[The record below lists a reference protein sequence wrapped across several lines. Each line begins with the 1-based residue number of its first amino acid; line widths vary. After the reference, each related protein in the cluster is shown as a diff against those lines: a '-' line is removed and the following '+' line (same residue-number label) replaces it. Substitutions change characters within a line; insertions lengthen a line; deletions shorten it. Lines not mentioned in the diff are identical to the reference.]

1 MNRMTTF
8 RLLMELSHS
17 ATTEITILMVRAQKP
32 IEWDILLIDWVAWLT
47 YSGEM
52 PTRSVI
58 GGEERLIELE
68 IMAISGVIN
77 IRILEDLRKRSLMNL
92 LTHMMELESQKGQR
106 RKRRR
111 RRRRMIRRRKR
122 KKNLLQLLRL
132 LAKQD
137 LLQYQESKKLPCLL
151 LQSQLSQNNWELHPN
166 SSWMVETM
174 FQAKFFNGQHP
185 MLKIQNQD

>member
-1 MNRMTTF
+1 MSRP
-8 RLLMELSHS
+8 LMELSHL

-32 IEWDILLIDWVAWLT
+32 IEWDILLIDWVAWLIDLE
-47 YSGEM
+47 EM

-77 IRILEDLRKRSLMNL
+77 IRILEDLRKRSLMSL
-92 LTHMMELESQKGQR
+92 LTHMMELESQKDQR

-111 RRRRMIRRRKR
+111 RIRRMIRRRKR

-137 LLQYQESKKLPCLL
+137 LLQCQESKKLPCLL
-151 LQSQLSQNNWELHPN
+151 LQSQMYQNNWELHPN

-174 FQAKFFNGQHP
+174 FQVKFSNGQHP

>member
-1 MNRMTTF
+1 MF
-8 RLLMELSHS
+8 RPLMELSHL

-77 IRILEDLRKRSLMNL
+77 IRILEDLRKRSLMSL

-132 LAKQD
+132 LAKQV
-137 LLQYQESKKLPCLL
+137 LLQYQESKKLLCLL

-174 FQAKFFNGQHP
+174 FQAKFSNGQHP